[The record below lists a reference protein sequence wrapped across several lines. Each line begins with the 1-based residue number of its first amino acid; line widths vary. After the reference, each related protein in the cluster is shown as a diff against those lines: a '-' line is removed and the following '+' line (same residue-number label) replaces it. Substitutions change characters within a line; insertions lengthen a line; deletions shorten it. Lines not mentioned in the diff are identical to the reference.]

1 MNNKWIIKVLLQI
14 VRVEQSEAVHSCAGC
29 TLITLSINIAMH
41 EQFKNGWGHVP
52 DTFISILC
60 ACYCSSALHC
70 EDIKWSLTTQLGPGA
85 FLVLYRPIAHWW
97 WVYFCPFSLIVANF
111 CARFGQFLCNIWL
124 GMCAQLTSSSR
135 NATVSKQPRWVFSV
149 RSVSVN

>member
-1 MNNKWIIKVLLQI
+1 MNNNRIIKALLQI
-14 VRVEQSEAVHSCAGC
+14 VRVEQSEAVQSCARC

-70 EDIKWSLTTQLGPGA
+70 EHIK
-85 FLVLYRPIAHWW
+85 
-97 WVYFCPFSLIVANF
+97 
-111 CARFGQFLCNIWL
+111 
-124 GMCAQLTSSSR
+124 
-135 NATVSKQPRWVFSV
+135 
-149 RSVSVN
+149 

>member
-1 MNNKWIIKVLLQI
+1 MNNNNRIIKVLLQI

-70 EDIKWSLTTQLGPGA
+70 EHIK
-85 FLVLYRPIAHWW
+85 
-97 WVYFCPFSLIVANF
+97 
-111 CARFGQFLCNIWL
+111 
-124 GMCAQLTSSSR
+124 
-135 NATVSKQPRWVFSV
+135 
-149 RSVSVN
+149 